1 MKEYRQKMTNA
12 GLYSILT
19 CLYVNC
25 YKGYLMN
32 NINMFDYN
40 YLQVFYLPLPLTFTF
55 FDPSVF
61 IFEHFHSSGS
71 YHPVHRTD
79 YSNHVP
85 PWILCLTLSHSFH
98 TLRSQFLAISS
109 FLALLSVTVM
119 TEEGFQ
125 GC

>member
-1 MKEYRQKMTNA
+1 M
-12 GLYSILT
+12 SI
-19 CLYVNC
+19 CEMFYPQ
-25 YKGYLMN
+25 YKGYLKN

-40 YLQVFYLPLPLTFTF
+40 ICKSLPLTFTR

-71 YHPVHRTD
+71 HHPVRRTD
-79 YSNHVP
+79 YSNQVP

-109 FLALLSVTVM
+109 FLTLLSVTMM